1 MLKKVVITNCFGEC
15 MEYAIDGVQ
24 EENPSGLIITS
35 IDGLGPVKA
44 DINMMGLATTDGQ
57 LYNSARLS
65 GKNIVIKAL
74 FTHAS
79 SIEEARLLS
88 YKYFPI
94 KKKLKFH
101 IETDNR
107 IGEIEG
113 YVESNEPDI
122 FSDQSGCQIS
132 ILCENA
138 YFDGGEVKYV
148 FGEII
153 PQFKFAF
160 GNASLDDKL
169 IKMSE
174 YATEKNTRTLIYDG
188 DADTGMEIEVGAPT
202 DDVMDTF
209 SVTGIEVTCNDK
221 KIGIDTSKFVKYVP
235 DTAPKECRPDKCSFA
250 YRDSDNYKFLSI
262 LPDSYGYDAN
272 AIYFNGKIY
281 YFPNASDYY
290 YRLDGKNFIKA
301 GEHPPKINSRKFII
315 DYVVEYES
323 EIHILGH
330 YEYGYY
336 LHHYKLDVEHSE
348 WTEINSNIGF
358 GSRDGSCVVYDGY
371 IHIIGGQATTSGG
384 SGNTKHRIWRNGD
397 TQWTIIGDSPIDHGS
412 AAVVFHNK
420 IHLMGGL
427 TFDGGITSA
436 HRTFDGTSWTFEDS
450 MPYSSMDGRAV
461 VYNGTI
467 HFLGDY
473 YGEEAYKHYK
483 WTEDASKSERWTI
496 NPVADIPYEF
506 RGGAAVATESNIFLF
521 GGQYDLSSDTY
532 TEEPNNDHLI
542 ENDRLVINTNKGKKS
557 VYLYRNGNKYN
568 VINALDKGSSWPQL
582 HRGANHVTYN
592 TETGF
597 DDVQL
602 TITTNKWY
610 EGV

>member
-24 EENPSGLIITS
+24 AENPSGLIITS

-44 DINMMGLATTDGQ
+44 DINMMDLATTDGQ

-65 GKNIVIKAL
+65 GRNIVIKAL

-107 IGEIEG
+107 IGEVEG

-174 YATEKNTRTLIYDG
+174 YATEKNTRTLIYNG

-202 DDVMDTF
+202 DDILDTF

-235 DTAPKECRPDKCSFA
+235 NTAPDNYSSSECSFIYGDNDR
-250 YRDSDNYKFLSI
+250 YRFLTKMPFGLSSHNTAVNY
-262 LPDSYGYDAN
+262 
-272 AIYFNGKIY
+272 NGKVY
-281 YFPNASDYY
+281 YFPLQNGKYY
-290 YRLDGKNFIKA
+290 VVDGNEFVKA
-301 GEHPPKINSRKFII
+301 GDDPINKAIGIFNPKQ
-315 DYVVEYES
+315 VVVYRG
-323 EIHILGH
+323 EIHVLGDFN
-330 YEYGYY
+330 GYDQS
-336 LHHYKLDVEHSE
+336 HYKLNVEQAK
-348 WTEINSNIGF
+348 WTKVDSHFNFQCSHGC
-358 GSRDGSCVVYDGY
+358 CVVYDDA
-371 IHIIGGQATTSGG
+371 IHVIGGSASGTQ
-384 SGNTKHRIWRNGD
+384 NTKHLKWSEGD
-397 TQWTIIGDSPIDHGS
+397 TQWTVVGDAPIIYGGTAVTYHG
-412 AAVVFHNK
+412 A
-420 IHLMGGL
+420 IHLMGGVSPNNAVS
-427 TFDGGITSA
+427 IA
-436 HRTFDGTSWTFEDS
+436 HRAFDGTTWTQVDYLPS
-450 MPYSSMDGRAV
+450 NIVDGRAV
-461 VYNGTI
+461 VYRDTI
-467 HFLGDY
+467 HLLGGSDSDDVNM
-473 YGEEAYKHYK
+473 HYRWIENAPSNK
-483 WTEDASKSERWTI
+483 WTTD
-496 NPVADIPYEF
+496 PVANIPYAF
-506 RGGAAVATESNIFLF
+506 DGGSAVATESVIYLL
-521 GGQYDLSSDTY
+521 GGSNSVGETY

-568 VINALDKGSSWPQL
+568 VINTLDKGSSWPQL